1 MPQTPWYLYVVRCG
15 DDSLYAGVTCDLPRR
30 LAQHQQGRGARYT
43 RGRGPLS
50 LAAAWRFPDQ
60 AAALRAEAAFN
71 HLRRAA
77 KEGWIA
83 RSEPLADGG
92 LAGVPPFEGVLEPI
106 PSQTLVVQGDR

>member
-1 MPQTPWYLYVVRCG
+1 MTAIPWYLYVLRCG
-15 DDSLYAGVTCDLPRR
+15 DGTLYAGATCDLQRR

-60 AAALRAEAAFN
+60 AAALRAEAAFKR
-71 HLRRAA
+71 LRRAA

-83 RSEPLADGG
+83 GREPLADGG
-92 LAGVPPFEGVLEPI
+92 LAGVPPFEGVPV
-106 PSQTLVVQGDR
+106 TGGR